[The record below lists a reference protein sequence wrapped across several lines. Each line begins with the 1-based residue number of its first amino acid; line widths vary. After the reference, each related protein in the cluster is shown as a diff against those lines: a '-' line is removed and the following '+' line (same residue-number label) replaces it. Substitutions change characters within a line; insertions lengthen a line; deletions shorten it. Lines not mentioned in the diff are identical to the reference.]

1 MQKIEAAQKAAQDL
15 ARQAEEHA
23 AKIREAWGL
32 PTTSAELGTATT
44 SESGA
49 ATPGPVAP
57 VVSPGEASISPAVE
71 RLARPDEAAAKAA
84 EEAAQKAAA
93 EQAAT
98 ESQ

>member
-32 PTTSAELGTATT
+32 PTTSAE
-44 SESGA
+44 SGS

-57 VVSPGEASISPAVE
+57 IQEETIVSPGEASISPAVV
-71 RLARPDEAAAKAA
+71 RPDEAAAKRAA